1 MSAKRVTGQ
10 DYVREALDEAF
21 EGQKPMSGGASSIN
35 ETSGFCSNP
44 AEYEWQCL
52 GRKEMLVPYNS
63 DAAPVGSVQDLME
76 LGFPHA
82 SKLRWEK
89 HRVWIVE
96 GTLRRGESNVLE
108 RRRFYLDEDSWLI
121 LLGDGYDRAGT
132 LVKCYLLYKP
142 AAVAVSKRGRW
153 FAM

>member
-1 MSAKRVTGQ
+1 MSAKRATRQ

-21 EGQKPMSGGASSIN
+21 GGQKLMSSGASSID
-35 ETSGFCSNP
+35 EISSFCSNP
-44 AEYEWQCL
+44 AEYKWEYL
-52 GRKEMLVPYNS
+52 GRKEMLIPYNS
-63 DAAPVGSVQDLME
+63 DAAPVDSVQHKME
-76 LGFPHA
+76 SGFPHT

-96 GTLRRGESNVLE
+96 GTLRRGESNVLG

-121 LLGDGYDRAGT
+121 LLGDGYDCAGT
-132 LVKCYLLYKP
+132 LVKCYILYKP
-142 AAVAVSKRGRW
+142 AALSISKRGRW